1 MRVRCTSH
9 MIRHSIPKVLGDHV
23 ILSESVN
30 QSFPSIEVGSEA
42 WYAWQPTD
50 SFLPEAL
57 ALLEQL
63 LEDAK
68 PKARMRSVIEILL
81 LRAQALEAQGDHAG
95 TFTSLGRALA
105 LAEPEG
111 YIRLFLGEG
120 APMVALLRQAYVRQV
135 NLGMW

>member
-1 MRVRCTSH
+1 MRVSCTSH

-30 QSFPSIEVGSEA
+30 QSFPAIEVGSEA

-57 ALLEQL
+57 TLLERL

-81 LRAQALEAQGDHAG
+81 LRGQGIEAQADYAG
-95 TFTSLGRALA
+95 TFTSLGPALC
-105 LAEPEG
+105 LSVQEG
-111 YIRLFLGEG
+111 F
-120 APMVALLRQAYVRQV
+120 
-135 NLGMW
+135 